1 MLLLV
6 KKSLSNS
13 PQTVLVLV
21 SVGTRLNTDNVT
33 KPLHDTYVNCYDL
46 RKSCHFPL
54 ISDSNN
60 FYSVPI
66 QCGRT
71 SDCKAKAQGRMHLYY
86 LNDFLIS
93 IDNQQ
98 Y

>member
-60 FYSVPI
+60 FYSVPFNAEEQVI
-66 QCGRT
+66 
-71 SDCKAKAQGRMHLYY
+71 AKQKLKEGC
-86 LNDFLIS
+86 ICT
-93 IDNQQ
+93 I
-98 Y
+98 